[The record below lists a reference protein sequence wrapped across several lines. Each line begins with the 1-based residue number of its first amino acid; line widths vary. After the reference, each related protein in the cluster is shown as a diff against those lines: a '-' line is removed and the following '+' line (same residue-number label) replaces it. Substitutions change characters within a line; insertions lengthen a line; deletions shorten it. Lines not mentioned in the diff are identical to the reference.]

1 MATAV
6 VDEARRDRA
15 GASILACVAGE
26 GSASHPW
33 FASESLLSGSGAA
46 RNLADAVHLLCTLHG
61 RHPGVLDLAATQ
73 CADEHSRGFLAAAA
87 EAFADERHYLARLA
101 VAVGPVPGT
110 PGALA
115 SEAAVRGQQ
124 VALAALGRSER
135 NGCALGAALALV
147 ADWDRIRKVLDSA
160 ACRVG
165 LDVPVSRLPTPLQ
178 VRAAADLAA
187 ASPGVERAIGF
198 GAQQMM
204 AQHRGL
210 WDLLEARHLAREPR
224 RA

>member
-33 FASESLLSGSGAA
+33 FASESLLTGPAAA

-61 RHPGVLDLAATQ
+61 RHPGVLDLAASQ
-73 CADEHSRGFLAAAA
+73 CTNASAQAFVSASAD
-87 EAFADERHYLARLA
+87 AFAGERHYLARLA
-101 VAVGPVPGT
+101 VAIGPVPGT
-110 PGALA
+110 PGSRA

-124 VALAALGRSER
+124 VALATLARSER
-135 NGCALGAALALV
+135 DGCALGAALAFV
-147 ADWDRIRKVLDSA
+147 ADWDRVRKILDA
-160 ACRVG
+160 AARRVG
-165 LDVPVSRLPTPLQ
+165 LDVPPQRLAGALEAA
-178 VRAAADLAA
+178 AAADDSA
-187 ASPGVERAIGF
+187 ASPAVRRALLF
-198 GAQQMM
+198 GAQQFM

-210 WDLLEARHLAREPR
+210 WDLLEARALARGS
-224 RA
+224 